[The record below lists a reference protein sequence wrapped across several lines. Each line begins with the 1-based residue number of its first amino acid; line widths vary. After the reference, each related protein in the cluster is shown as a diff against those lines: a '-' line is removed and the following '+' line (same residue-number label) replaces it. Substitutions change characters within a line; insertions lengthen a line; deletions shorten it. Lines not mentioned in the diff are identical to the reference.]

1 MCQECYVDERRCT
14 SLLNSLVCLEKHTQ
28 YICGTCGRNICIEC
42 DLNEGYKGGL
52 FHLKAL
58 KLLRCIYVQL
68 IIVKKRCVIYR
79 IENNNGEL
87 LIRFLVVLVI

>member
-42 DLNEGYKGGL
+42 DFKTRVIRVDF

-68 IIVKKRCVIYR
+68 IIVKKTMCDIS
-79 IENNNGEL
+79 N
-87 LIRFLVVLVI
+87 